1 MIKRKMFP
9 IVLALILSVAL
20 SGCRNVAEQKTGKKI
35 VTSFYPMYIFTKNI
49 TKGTDAEVINM
60 TAPQTGCLH
69 DYQLLP
75 KDIKKLEKSD
85 IFIINGGGT
94 ESFMQKIYDNNK
106 NLRVITASDGIP
118 LLEEHEEHGHFHD
131 ENEEVGGH
139 LHNSHVWTYIPN
151 AISEIKNITEGL
163 CAADYKN
170 AGIYRENSEK
180 YIEKLENLHSV
191 FEEKTAELKSRR
203 IIVTGDAFEYLADGY
218 GFEIAGVLE
227 TEHNSAP
234 SANELKNICDIAAK
248 GDIPLFKTPDAPEN
262 AVNTISRET
271 KCPIYE
277 LDPFFSGNSE
287 RLDAYENAM
296 NKNLN
301 TLCNALKNN

>member
-1 MIKRKMFP
+1 MIKRKLFP
-9 IVLALILSVAL
+9 LVFALVLSAMV
-20 SGCRNVAEQKTGKKI
+20 SGCGNVAEQKTGKKI

-75 KDIKKLEKSD
+75 KDIKKLEKAD

-94 ESFMQKIYDNNK
+94 ESFMEKIYDNK
-106 NLRVITASDGIP
+106 ENLRVITASDGIP

-131 ENEEVGGH
+131 ENEADSGH

-163 CAADYKN
+163 CAADFKN
-170 AGIYRENSEK
+170 AVIYRENSEE
-180 YIEKLENLHSV
+180 YIKKLENLHSV
-191 FEEKTAELKSRR
+191 FEEKTSELKNRR

-218 GFEIAGVLE
+218 GFEIAGILE

-248 GDIPLFKTPDAPEN
+248 GNIPLFKTPDAPEN
-262 AVNTISRET
+262 AVGTISRET
-271 KCPIYE
+271 NCPIYE

-287 RLDAYENAM
+287 RLDAYESAM
-296 NKNLN
+296 KKNLDS
-301 TLCNALKNN
+301 LCKALKNN